1 MTNLYK
7 YAIMY
12 TVNEREE
19 KIMMI
24 IWTILLYALGTVA
37 GAFTLFCVVMAFLE
51 MDFLPGLLL
60 LFIGSIITCALI
72 MGGWEC
78 QNAIHTAILLV

>member
-1 MTNLYK
+1 MK
-7 YAIMY
+7 
-12 TVNEREE
+12 ERK

-24 IWTILLYALGTVA
+24 IWTILLYALGTAA

-51 MDFLPGLLL
+51 MDILPGLLL

-78 QNAIHTAILLV
+78 QNAMLLV

>member
-1 MTNLYK
+1 
-7 YAIMY
+7 
-12 TVNEREE
+12 
-19 KIMMI
+19 MI
-24 IWTILLYALGTVA
+24 WAILLYILGTVA

-72 MGGWEC
+72 MSGWEC
-78 QNAIHTAILLV
+78 QNAIHTAMLIL